1 MLESLYMQGLR
12 TPSAQQI
19 QQITNRL
26 RAFGQIEGKNVFY
39 WFQNDKLLQPCYIQ
53 APSQADIGLYSKL
66 SLLGGF
72 KRRLILENINKK
84 HPACPKYNGIMH
96 EFMSRKKE
104 QEMEEIEEI
113 LDRFT
118 DVDLV
123 LNLKCTEYILAP
135 FRQFSPFFSIFS
147 ITLCSYTTEGRQ
159 PLYGTSLIDYVSIEI
174 LVNLV
179 LFFHLHNEFFVRNL

>member
-72 KRRLILENINKK
+72 KRRLIR
-84 HPACPKYNGIMH
+84 ARNGISERM
-96 EFMSRKKE
+96 
-104 QEMEEIEEI
+104 
-113 LDRFT
+113 
-118 DVDLV
+118 
-123 LNLKCTEYILAP
+123 
-135 FRQFSPFFSIFS
+135 
-147 ITLCSYTTEGRQ
+147 
-159 PLYGTSLIDYVSIEI
+159 
-174 LVNLV
+174 
-179 LFFHLHNEFFVRNL
+179 EFFRCMSSCLGKRSKKWKKLRKSWTDLLM